1 MDYNKSADTLN
12 LKEFGRNIQNM
23 VAYVKSIEDRTKRTG
38 LAQEMVRI
46 MACLKP
52 AQKETA
58 ENRDKLWDQLYH
70 IANYDLDID
79 CPVPVPVRR
88 PVEPSEE
95 ERMPYSQRPP
105 KFKQYGRM
113 VEKMLEE
120 AYLIEDAEEQKA
132 LVTMTANYMKNLI
145 KGNDKDTI
153 VEATVRAHLSSITKG
168 RLLFDLETMVF
179 SKIQPQGPKSNNV
192 PVRPQKTGFGQKKQF
207 GNFNRPQSGGTHPG
221 KKRFGNGG
229 SNSGNGGNSGNRPA
243 GGGGGYSGGANAAN
257 NRPRRPRIN

>member
-23 VAYVKSIEDRTKRTG
+23 VAYVKSVEDRTKRSA

-46 MACLKP
+46 MACLTP
-52 AQKETA
+52 AQKETD
-58 ENRDKLWDQLYH
+58 ENREKLWDQLYH
-70 IANYDLDID
+70 IANYELDID

-88 PVEPSEE
+88 PIEPAED

-105 KFKQYGRM
+105 KFRQYGRM

-120 AYLIEDAEEQKA
+120 AYLIENPEEQKA

-145 KGNDKDTI
+145 KGSDKDNI
-153 VEATVRAHLSSITKG
+153 VEATVRAHLATITKG
-168 RLLFDLETMVF
+168 RLLFDLDTLVF

-207 GNFNRPQSGGTHPG
+207 GNFSRPQGGGGVGNPA

-229 SNSGNGGNSGNRPA
+229 NNNGNTGNRP
-243 GGGGGYSGGANAAN
+243 GGGFNNGPGN